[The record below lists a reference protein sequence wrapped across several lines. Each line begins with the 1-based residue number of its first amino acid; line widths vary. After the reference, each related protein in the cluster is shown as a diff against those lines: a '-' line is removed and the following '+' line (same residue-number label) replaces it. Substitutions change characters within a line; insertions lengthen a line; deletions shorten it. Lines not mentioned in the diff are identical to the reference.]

1 MIYTEDLGLSFA
13 HAKNELLKPGMLTLH
28 ESGELIRRAALKLG
42 LIPVSEYQ
50 VPSRS
55 KEKGVRRV
63 DWVWCDPDARSIVA
77 AFEIEGADC
86 PASTVDKDIDSLG
99 DLDCLFKFVF
109 LYQARKDDVLV
120 CKKVMETRVAD
131 LSEKS
136 IKTVYDIEMMAGGM
150 KALIDEI
157 KE

>member
-28 ESGELIRRAALKLG
+28 EAGELIRRAALELG
-42 LIPVSEYQ
+42 FIPISEHQ
-50 VPSRS
+50 VPSKITESGFRY
-55 KEKGVRRV
+55 V
-63 DWVWCDPDARSIVA
+63 DWVWCDPDTRSIVA

-109 LYQARKDDVLV
+109 LYQARKDGVLG
-120 CKKVMETRVAD
+120 CKEAMGTRVTD
-131 LSEKS
+131 LRDKG
-136 IKTVYDIEMMAGGM
+136 IKAVYDIEMMAGGM
-150 KALIDEI
+150 KALIHEI